1 MPIQT
6 VDVGPS
12 KSQLRYFKKL
22 DEVEAQEMLAL
33 FSKIS
38 SIADLELKDLSE
50 QYSEVSWIKPGH
62 YELWLSPD
70 IVQAQITPPQVSLLG
85 SHDKYAVAEADG
97 TMNANRDEVGPWE
110 RFILI
115 TNADDTVS
123 FCTYHGKF
131 VVAEENG
138 NLNADRVQIG
148 PWEKFKM
155 IQNPDDTVSFQSHH
169 GQYFV
174 AEPDGSMNANR
185 EEIGP
190 WEKFRL
196 VE

>member
-1 MPIQT
+1 MPIQI
-6 VDVGPS
+6 VDRGPS
-12 KSQLRYFKKL
+12 KSQLRYFKKV
-22 DEVEAQEMLAL
+22 DEAEAQEMRTL
-33 FSKIS
+33 IS
-38 SIADLELKDLSE
+38 NISTITDLELNDLSD

-85 SHDKYAVAEADG
+85 SHGKYAVAEADG

-110 RFILI
+110 RFILV
-115 TNADDTVS
+115 TNADGTVS

-148 PWEKFKM
+148 PWEKFTM
-155 IQNPDDTVSFQSHH
+155 ISNPDDTVSFQSYH
-169 GQYFV
+169 GQYLV

-185 EEIGP
+185 AEIGP
-190 WEKFRL
+190 WEKFQL
-196 VE
+196 VK